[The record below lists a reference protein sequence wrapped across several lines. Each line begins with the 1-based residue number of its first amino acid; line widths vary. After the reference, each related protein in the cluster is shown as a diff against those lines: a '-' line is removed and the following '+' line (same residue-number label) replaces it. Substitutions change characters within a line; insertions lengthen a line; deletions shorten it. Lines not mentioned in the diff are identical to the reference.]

1 VAVNT
6 KQRIAIIGSGFS
18 GLAMA
23 LRLKQ
28 EGIDSFTLFERADE
42 IGGTWRDNT
51 YPGCACD
58 IPSHLYSLSF
68 APNPDWSRKYS
79 PWNEIQ
85 EYLLRLVEE
94 NDLRRHV
101 RFGADITEARFD
113 AAESTW
119 TLETA
124 SGEQFTADFLVSGT
138 GALNKA
144 ILPAIPGIDDFEGP
158 SFHSSAWDH
167 EVDLTGKRVA
177 VIGTGASAI
186 QIVPGIVDQVERLD
200 LYQRTPPWVVPR
212 WDHTISR
219 FSKALFRTIPPTRW
233 LYRNWLYWYQEF
245 LGIGFVTNMGLHKVV
260 EKLGRWNMNRAVE
273 SEELREALSPDYR
286 IGCKRILVSD
296 DYYPALAREQVE
308 VITDGVERITPRGV
322 VTASGEREVDA
333 IVYATGFITTEFV
346 TPMKVDGL
354 EGREL
359 GEAWQSDTETYLGMT
374 VAGYPNLFLLFGPNT
389 GLGHNSALF
398 MIEAQVN
405 YIARCLKA
413 MGRSG
418 AKSVDVRSEVQKSF
432 NERIQKRMK
441 NTTWLS
447 GCRSWYLTESGKN
460 ITLWPGFT
468 VSYWLKTRRFDAAD
482 YHLR

>member
-1 VAVNT
+1 
-6 KQRIAIIGSGFS
+6 
-18 GLAMA
+18 MA

-58 IPSHLYSLSF
+58 IPSHLYSISF
-68 APNPDWSRKYS
+68 APNPDWSRKFS

-85 EYLLRLVEE
+85 EYLLQLVEE
-94 NDLRRHV
+94 NDLRRHI
-101 RFGADITEARFD
+101 RFGTDITKAHFD
-113 AAESTW
+113 PEESTW
-119 TLETA
+119 TLEDA
-124 SGEQFTADFLVSGT
+124 SGEQFVADFLVSGT

-144 ILPAIPGIDDFEGP
+144 SMPAIPGIENFEGP

-167 EVDLTGKRVA
+167 QVDLTGKRVA

-186 QIVPGIVDQVERLD
+186 QIVPGIVDRVERLD

-212 WDHTISR
+212 WDHSISR
-219 FSKALFRTIPPTRW
+219 FSRTLFRYLPPARW

-245 LGIGFVTNMGLHKVV
+245 MGIGFVTNLGMRKVI
-260 EKLGRWNMNRAVE
+260 EKLGRWNMNRAVKDP
-273 SEELREALSPDYR
+273 ELRRQLSPDYR

-296 DYYPALAREQVE
+296 DYYPALACERVDVVSEA
-308 VITDGVERITPRGV
+308 VERITANGV
-322 VTASGEREVDA
+322 VSASGEREVDA

-346 TPMKVDGL
+346 SPIKVFGT
-354 EGREL
+354 EGKEL
-359 GEAWQSDTETYLGMT
+359 GEAWQEDTETYLGMT
-374 VAGYPNLFLLFGPNT
+374 VAGFPNLFLLFGPNT

-398 MIEAQVN
+398 MIEAQVQ

-413 MGRSG
+413 MRKWG
-418 AKSVDVRSEVQKSF
+418 AKSVDVRREVQKSF

-460 ITLWPGFT
+460 ITLWPSFT
-468 VSYWLKTRRFDAAD
+468 VSYWLETRRFRADD
-482 YHLR
+482 YHLS